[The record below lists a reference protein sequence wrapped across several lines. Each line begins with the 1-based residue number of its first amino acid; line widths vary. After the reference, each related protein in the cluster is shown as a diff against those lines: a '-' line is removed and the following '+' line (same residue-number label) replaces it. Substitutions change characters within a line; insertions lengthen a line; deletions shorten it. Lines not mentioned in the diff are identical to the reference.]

1 MGPQGDSAQAPPATD
16 DYYDLGTY
24 QRTISTLSRDAQIWF
39 NRGLI
44 WGYGFNHEEAVT
56 CFRNVTLT
64 DPTCAMGYWGMAY
77 ALGPNYNKPWDFFRG
92 DQLDSLLS
100 QARWAIDKAKEN
112 SPSASPIERAIIG
125 TLDHKYP
132 PHSRQL
138 GREFSIWNRE
148 YADAMESVYKKFPD
162 DLDVV
167 TLYAESLMN
176 LTPWELWEVRTG
188 QPAPKARTLDAK
200 RVLERALNQNGA
212 FEHPGILHLYIH
224 LMEMSGTPEAA
235 LPASDHL
242 GDLVP
247 EAGHL
252 RHMPSH
258 IYVLCGQ
265 YKKAIDANSA
275 AIIADE
281 KFRDRNGPYN
291 FYTLYRSHDY
301 HFRIYSAMFA
311 GQSRVAIDTAGQ
323 LETCIVELLTREPG
337 RADMLEAF
345 LSSRVHVLIRF
356 GRWQEILDLKIPT
369 DQELYCMSTAMTYY
383 GKGVALAATGRV
395 PEAMKQQE
403 LFNLAAKKVGP
414 SRTLF
419 NNKCSDILV
428 IAGAMLNGELE
439 YRRGNFD
446 SAFEYLRKSISLDDA
461 LPYEEPWG
469 WMQPTRHAYGALLL
483 EQGRNEEAA
492 AVYSADLGI
501 DDTLPRTF
509 RHAKNVWS
517 LHGYHESLLK
527 LGRTAEAKAI
537 QPELSKALDLADVPI
552 KSSCFCRL

>member
-1 MGPQGDSAQAPPATD
+1 
-16 DYYDLGTY
+16 
-24 QRTISTLSRDAQIWF
+24 
-39 NRGLI
+39 
-44 WGYGFNHEEAVT
+44 
-56 CFRNVTLT
+56 
-64 DPTCAMGYWGMAY
+64 
-77 ALGPNYNKPWDFFRG
+77 
-92 DQLDSLLS
+92 
-100 QARWAIDKAKEN
+100 
-112 SPSASPIERAIIG
+112 
-125 TLDHKYP
+125 
-132 PHSRQL
+132 
-138 GREFSIWNRE
+138 
-148 YADAMESVYKKFPD
+148 
-162 DLDVV
+162 
-167 TLYAESLMN
+167 
-176 LTPWELWEVRTG
+176 
-188 QPAPKARTLDAK
+188 
-200 RVLERALNQNGA
+200 
-212 FEHPGILHLYIH
+212 
-224 LMEMSGTPEAA
+224 MEMSGTPEAA

-281 KFRDRNGPYN
+281 KFRERNGPFN

-323 LETCIVELLTREPG
+323 LETCLHELLDREPE
-337 RADMLEAF
+337 RADLLEAF
-345 LSSRVHVLIRF
+345 LTSRVHVLIRF

-369 DQELYCMSTAMTYY
+369 DQEFYCMATAMMHY
-383 GKGVALAATGRV
+383 GKGVAFAATGDIL
-395 PEAMKQQE
+395 EALKQQE
-403 LFNLAAKKVGP
+403 LFNLAAQKVGP

-419 NNKCSDILV
+419 NNKCGDILV
-428 IAGAMLNGELE
+428 IADAMLNGEIE
-439 YRRGNFD
+439 YRRGNFE
-446 SAFEYLRKSISLDDA
+446 SAFEFLRKSISLDDA

-509 RHAKNVWS
+509 RHANNVWS
-517 LHGYHESLLK
+517 LHGYHESMMK
-527 LGRTAEAKAI
+527 LGRTDEAKAI
-537 QPELSKALDLADVPI
+537 QPELSKALELADIPI

>member
-1 MGPQGDSAQAPPATD
+1 MAVQGGPAQAPPATD
-16 DYYDLGTY
+16 EYYDLGTY
-24 QRTISTLSRDAQIWF
+24 HRAISTTNHDAQIWF
-39 NRGLI
+39 NRGII
-44 WGYGFNHEEAVT
+44 WGYGFNHEEAVS
-56 CFRNVTLT
+56 CFRNATLQ
-64 DPTCAMGYWGMAY
+64 DPTCAMAYWGMAY
-77 ALGPNYNKPWDFFRG
+77 ALGPNYNKPWDTFRG
-92 DQLDSLLS
+92 DQLDGLLS
-100 QARWAIDKAKEN
+100 QARWAIARAKEHAG
-112 SPSASPIERAIIG
+112 SASKVEQAIIG

-132 PHSRQL
+132 VHSRHPN
-138 GREFSIWNRE
+138 REFSIWNLE
-148 YADAMESVYKKFPD
+148 YADAMERVYEEFPD
-162 DLDVV
+162 DLDVA

-176 LTPWELWEVRTG
+176 LTPWQLWIISTG
-188 QPAPKARTLDAK
+188 EPAPEARTLDAK
-200 RVLERALNQNGA
+200 RVLDRALSRNGA
-212 FEHPGILHLYIH
+212 LEHPGILHLYIH

-281 KFRDRNGPYN
+281 KFRDRNGILG

-301 HFRIYSAMFA
+301 HFRMYSAMFA
-311 GQSRVAIDTAGQ
+311 AQSKVAIDTAGK
-323 LETCIVELLTREPG
+323 LEVCINDLLAVEPE
-337 RADMLEAF
+337 RADLLEAF

-369 DQELYCMSTAMTYY
+369 DQVLYCMSTAMLHY
-383 GKGVALAATGRV
+383 GKGVAFAATGRI
-395 PEAMKQQE
+395 PEAVKQQE
-403 LFNLAAKKVGP
+403 LFAIAARKVGP
-414 SRTLF
+414 ERTLF
-419 NNKCSDILV
+419 NNKCFDILV
-428 IAGAMLNGELE
+428 IASKMLNGELE

-446 SAFEYLRKSISLDDA
+446 SAFEFLRQSIRLDDA

-509 RHAKNVWS
+509 RHANNVWS
-517 LHGYHESLLK
+517 LHGEYTTS
-527 LGRTAEAKAI
+527 G
-537 QPELSKALDLADVPI
+537 
-552 KSSCFCRL
+552 